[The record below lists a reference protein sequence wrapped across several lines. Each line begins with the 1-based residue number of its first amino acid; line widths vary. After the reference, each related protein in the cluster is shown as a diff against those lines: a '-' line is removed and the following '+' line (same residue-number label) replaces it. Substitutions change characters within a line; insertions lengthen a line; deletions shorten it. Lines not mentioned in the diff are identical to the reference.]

1 MKREGI
7 YLFANLFSSKG
18 NQEKPETFEDVVVT
32 PSSQPHVLREKM
44 REQKMSHGETVTA
57 NLSPVR
63 LESAFGRMHVYFCP
77 MEKLE
82 VIEKIT
88 AGDGGDVPP
97 EVTIEG
103 LKISSVQ
110 KSGLYILKNVKIT
123 SNGTMQ
129 VIANE
134 KTMWEVYQ

>member
-63 LESAFGRMHVYFCP
+63 LESALQRIVPLYFP
-77 MEKLE
+77 NGIFMRTS
-82 VIEKIT
+82 VN
-88 AGDGGDVPP
+88 
-97 EVTIEG
+97 
-103 LKISSVQ
+103 SSSE
-110 KSGLYILKNVKIT
+110 SG
-123 SNGTMQ
+123 
-129 VIANE
+129 
-134 KTMWEVYQ
+134 